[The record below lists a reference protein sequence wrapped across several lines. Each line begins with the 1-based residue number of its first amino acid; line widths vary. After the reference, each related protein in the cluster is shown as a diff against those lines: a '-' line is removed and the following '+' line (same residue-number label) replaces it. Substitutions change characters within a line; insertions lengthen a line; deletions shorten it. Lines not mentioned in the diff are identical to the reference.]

1 MNILCEINGN
11 DEDRYEKAIFKHFVI
26 LNKLFNCYID
36 ELLNKEFIDTVF
48 VSQIY
53 NKQIKSLSAKS
64 YDYFKSLISS
74 M

>member
-1 MNILCEINGN
+1 MNILCKVYGN

-48 VSQIY
+48 C
-53 NKQIKSLSAKS
+53 LSNLQQTNQK
-64 YDYFKSLISS
+64 FKCEKL
-74 M
+74 